1 MSLPVPVPVLQ
12 PPPHHPPLAIASG
25 RPFQP
30 IIIISINI
38 TSGECKSILQLSR
51 IGINGDKVIYTLCIK
66 HQHPHPTYDAQ
77 FKHTCVCPLCA
88 CCGAGHIYLAR
99 SCGGG
104 GGLAA
109 DPRARFWSLSVHPS
123 AWANQGIIPKIDS
136 LNLFHDPRRHRNG
149 HTATQII
156 ICNGMSVWWARWG
169 MAGPGMGSDGTART
183 CRRWRAACY
192 RTHWD
197 WEQRCMDIILQI
209 DSHHDLCSAWWPRKS
224 HPHWAGRQAAGPNH
238 NHKYILGTHMDKG
251 GGGVYWGHRS
261 MGWGVFAVC
270 IYLLAGHT

>member
-1 MSLPVPVPVLQ
+1 MVIKWNIRCVLSTSIILPPTMHNLNILVCVHCVRAVVLD
-12 PPPHHPPLAIASG
+12 
-25 RPFQP
+25 
-30 IIIISINI
+30 ISIYLGPAAAAVAVWPRI
-38 TSGECKSILQLSR
+38 HERAFGRCPSIR
-51 IGINGDKVIYTLCIK
+51 
-66 HQHPHPTYDAQ
+66 
-77 FKHTCVCPLCA
+77 
-88 CCGAGHIYLAR
+88 
-99 SCGGG
+99 
-104 GGLAA
+104 
-109 DPRARFWSLSVHPS
+109 PS

-169 MAGPGMGSDGTART
+169 MAGPGMGRDGTART
-183 CRRWRAACY
+183 CRRWQAACY
-192 RTHWD
+192 RTHRD

-251 GGGVYWGHRS
+251 GGVYWGHRS